1 MSAIDQEHHPGLP
14 ANTAPVSFG
23 CRCLNLKVD
32 GRVDAADEH
41 KLKGGDGNKD
51 SGEVNVYLPPG
62 SEGVKFPD
70 YVTYEQEGNTL
81 FGSSD
86 NTDDSCKS
94 WRKCYI
100 CGTTCYETTRKPPQA
115 PAAEEEWVTID
126 LAGSVVYGEELGKLL
141 SQEGLPF
148 SNLLI
153 DASSA
158 QSNFGRPPT
167 NPAPSSDLDSYE
179 PATTGPYISSP
190 HDPFFLPPPFIPSNS
205 HLKDLCDQA
214 ESHLKYVHYKLEEE
228 VRHFISERTHELRD
242 MEEKVRGEVE
252 TLWGKYQTIPGNE
265 GAARERSASTSRTR
279 ESISRIPN
287 PANVFSPPKHFD
299 GNSSQPSPSI
309 TSNPIMQSATAPA
322 TSAVPNGT
330 SLLAQS
336 LSASSFYPAPS
347 SNLTGE
353 EGSVSDGVRDEMD
366 DTISQV
372 AKTYGTKG
380 DSRAVAMSYVF
391 SSLAEN
397 MGGPSQAARA
407 DEEGET
413 LAPPEAHGKDSWI
426 DDETE
431 NARRMPREQLGAVAE
446 ENEGGGRTPR
456 ATQTKELYED
466 KERKDKKG
474 KGRVKFEEPEKP
486 EKTEEPE
493 EDDDDYVFDFEL
505 DDNIRDK
512 SASAPLLDSSRSRNL
527 LETNLSHTFAADLP
541 SHRAAWRRF
550 EQNGSMY
557 EALRR
562 GQTYIPGEEDED
574 DESQASKLATSV
586 PIQINPIRAGK
597 ASAPVA
603 FERKTSLS
611 DRQGL
616 MVPRLKGAMRE
627 SGVEKGNTLGLGFP
641 TPRGRTASNSQRRN
655 SRSAS
660 ASRETEAVKSYKADP
675 GAVFESLADTANE
688 DDEDGAGAVQAGE
701 GTLKEKGFVPPHVL
715 ARKADKEQLPNV
727 GWRSMAS

>member
-1 MSAIDQEHHPGLP
+1 MSASDTADEHQPGLP
-14 ANTAPVSFG
+14 ANSAPVSFA
-23 CRCLNLKVD
+23 CCCLNLKID
-32 GRVDAADEH
+32 GRVDAADEE
-41 KLKGGDGNKD
+41 KLHGREGSKSTGAVK
-51 SGEVNVYLPPG
+51 VYLPPG

-70 YVTYEQEGNTL
+70 YVIYEQDGDSLNE
-81 FGSSD
+81 SSEKPD
-86 NTDDSCKS
+86 KAGQS

-100 CGTTCYETTRKPPQA
+100 CGTTCYETTRKQAQA
-115 PAAEEEWVTID
+115 PAAEEEWVTVD
-126 LAGSVVYGEELGKLL
+126 LAGGVVYGDKLGKLL
-141 SQEGLPF
+141 SQEGHSF

-153 DASSA
+153 DASSG
-158 QSNFGRPPT
+158 QSSFGRPPT
-167 NPAPSSDLDSYE
+167 DPALSAAPDSYT
-179 PATTGPYISSP
+179 PATPGPYISSP
-190 HDPFFLPPPFIPSNS
+190 HDPFFLPPPFIPSNP

-214 ESHLKYVHYKLEEE
+214 EGHLKWVHSKLEEE
-228 VRHFISERTHELRD
+228 VRQFISERTLELRNLED
-242 MEEKVRGEVE
+242 SVRQEVE
-252 TLWGKYQTIPGNE
+252 TLWSKYLTIPGHE

-279 ESISRIPN
+279 ESVSRISN
-287 PANVFSPPKHFD
+287 PSNVFSPPKRFD
-299 GNSSQPSPSI
+299 GNSFQPSPSSA
-309 TSNPIMQSATAPA
+309 SNPIMQSANAPA

-336 LSASSFYPAPS
+336 LSATSFYPAPS
-347 SNLTGE
+347 SNPIGE
-353 EGSVSDGVRDEMD
+353 EGSMTAGVRDEMD

-407 DEEGET
+407 DDEEET
-413 LAPPEAHGKDSWI
+413 PGPGSHKKDSWI
-426 DDETE
+426 DDESE
-431 NARRMPREQLGAVAE
+431 NARRMQKYQLDAVVE
-446 ENEGGGRTPR
+446 ESEGDGKTPR
-456 ATQTKELYED
+456 AAQAKELPDD

-486 EKTEEPE
+486 EKDEPE
-493 EDDDDYVFDFEL
+493 QDDDDYVFDFEL
-505 DDNIRDK
+505 DDDTRDK
-512 SASAPLLDSSRSRNL
+512 SHSASLFGSSRSRNL

-562 GQTYIPGEEDED
+562 GHKYFPGDDEED
-574 DESQASKLATSV
+574 DESQVSKLATSV
-586 PIQINPIRAGK
+586 PIQINPLRSGK
-597 ASAPVA
+597 TSAPVA

-611 DRQGL
+611 DRQGVL
-616 MVPRLKGAMRE
+616 VPGLKGAMRE
-627 SGVEKGNTLGLGFP
+627 NGVEKGNTLGLGFP
-641 TPRGRTASNSQRRN
+641 APRGRTASDSQRRN

-675 GAVFESLADTANE
+675 GAVFESLADAANDEE
-688 DDEDGAGAVQAGE
+688 DNGSGAVEAGE
-701 GTLKEKGFVPPHVL
+701 GTLKDKGFVPPHVL